1 MQKPRNINVRTHFI
15 PKGRLL
21 ITPCGSTWYLY
32 TRNTKA
38 VTCLKCLKAL
48 FKSYPSSSSAKAD
61 MGMRIGLEY
70 ANRIKKKYWLTK
82 TQGSGNINSTLNSGG
97 SHGSK
102 R

>member
-1 MQKPRNINVRTHFI
+1 MQKPRNINVRTHFK
-15 PKGRLL
+15 PKGRFHS
-21 ITPCGSTWYLY
+21 ICNSEGYLFDGP
-32 TRNTKA
+32 KQ

-48 FKSYPSSSSAKAD
+48 FKSYPSNSRAKSD
-61 MGMRIGLEY
+61 MGIRIGLEY
-70 ANRIKKKYWLTK
+70 VRRIKKKQRLTK